1 MIRYVTSVI
10 INLQKCGLLHGS
22 TRRRIEEVCAKDARR
37 SCWYAI
43 RILNGQRFPAGEMEI
58 ALDARESLHY
68 YNSVLDPRGEGWGT
82 IARRE
87 QVAKWRSE
95 VLGID
100 PRVL

>member
-43 RILNGQRFPAGEMEI
+43 RILNGQRFPAGGFGDVSKEDQAWAKEQME
-58 ALDARESLHY
+58 LM
-68 YNSVLDPRGEGWGT
+68 NEGH
-82 IARRE
+82 E
-87 QVAKWRSE
+87 
-95 VLGID
+95 
-100 PRVL
+100 